1 MSLTWWVWAG
11 WQVLATCWQMSLWVS
26 GSLLLAP
33 HPPTSWNHLAVSL
46 RTGPCPLS
54 PGLLPNIP
62 LYHFFFFMDST
73 GLSGLPDTFQ
83 EYPLDQEPFPCP
95 NSQIPLCVP
104 GMLELTTA
112 CLPTPS
118 IDCPA
123 KGPGSLLS
131 PAS

>member
-1 MSLTWWVWAG
+1 MVGVGWLAG
-11 WQVLATCWQMSLWVS
+11 ARY
-26 GSLLLAP
+26 LLADVFMGFRFP
-33 HPPTSWNHLAVSL
+33 LACPP
-46 RTGPCPLS
+46 
-54 PGLLPNIP
+54 LPNLLEP
-62 LYHFFFFMDST
+62 LGCFSKDRTLSSVSRPVAQHTSLSFLMDST

-112 CLPTPS
+112 CLPTPL